1 MAKKISKL
9 VQVDIAGRTYSLS
22 TTDDPEDLRLLA
34 DYVTTRILR
43 IKRESGASPLDCAT
57 IAAMELAEDLNLLT
71 ARYEKLEA
79 QLKRR
84 TAKAASGAKAQDKPQ
99 GKDAEGAQ
107 A

>member
-1 MAKKISKL
+1 MAKKVSKL

-43 IKRESGASPLDCAT
+43 IKRGSGASPLDCAT
-57 IAAMELAEDLNLLT
+57 IAARELAEDLNLLT

>member
-1 MAKKISKL
+1 MAKKVSKL

-57 IAAMELAEDLNLLT
+57 IELAEDLNLLT